1 MPLRL
6 AATPATDHSG
16 SQACHNFLQAYPLT
30 ESPMTRPLAATLSEG
45 GLLLPR
51 IPPDL
56 PPSTWGIPFPKKAHL
71 GPYSPRGGR
80 GAVLISASRKLCV
93 FFLSLIGFVVV
104 PQVLA
109 NSWRPHPHRCTNLP
123 PAFGA
128 VASWPCSSL
137 NALPLHSAA
146 CRKTSECAAQK
157 ASGYPRKSALED
169 GVFCDLPCRFSRA
182 RGSSQKTPG
191 GASGFQHSSRV
202 TATSDHSFSS
212 PPPLDPAVV
221 PVLAPAADGA
231 TSTAADIAALD
242 AASAAALTELH
253 QELDALESSPGP
265 YAVERVV
272 TALRILQELTLKL
285 QQEGGR
291 RAVSKCLLTEFQRL
305 LLRLTG
311 LFRLWEEE
319 IVHQGET
326 PQEPPSNRDSSGLRE
341 TSPSNLHLVLLRITW
356 HVASAYLEAAMQLQ
370 EQQQQQQRLLQL
382 LLKRHAGDP
391 SLAMLLAEDLVL
403 LQRQRS
409 TSLSSFAARV
419 AVATS
424 RAAEAHRMQ
433 PTPLPQDLELHLQR
447 LQQLQQHAR
456 WDAVR
461 WLETHGVST
470 DEAQAVAA
478 ALLQQGV
485 QAEAV
490 CRVVTS
496 LLCLEKTQ
504 QRSSCWAE
512 GPSLSAPHFGVH
524 AGAIEETQANKAG
537 QACYLGKAIHLL
549 LARAFADEGS
559 SAAAHSQLLLAHTS
573 LSTAL
578 QQSNYTAP
586 WGEEDSL
593 SVGGQRET
601 VAAALAV
608 AVASMKDGEL
618 EKASDALRLL
628 PSRVA
633 LRFSS
638 AVLPVALEL
647 SRRLL
652 FRGRQLDAPPDI
664 SVASG
669 SFQGAPLEAIFTQ
682 QFEHVLSTVGAAL
695 LQGEKCEEV
704 AAEAVELSELIMAI
718 WHSSTASGQLSVA
731 VSKFLN
737 IVTRH
742 LKGLLSPSPTCVP
755 ILSLHQERLLTA
767 TAKTLYGGMREHQTQ
782 GGELL
787 SLVEAADRGHEGEEA
802 GGSKVEGEELGR
814 KGTRLW
820 HHALAAAFQ
829 GLAAAAQRL
838 LRQAKAMKAD
848 AAGALADITA
858 TEAAHAADSGAGG
871 DSSAAAAILS
881 TEAGRL
887 VGLVHSLQ
895 ALSRNAAVPIG
906 IEETIAIGRVLHA
919 ASLLGVVPEEKLVPV
934 SPLLVPAASSL
945 QLHRRGIGTTPASQR
960 QQQHIRQPAGV
971 IERSEELLALLR
983 RQQQMGNAEA
993 ALMLLRRQTA
1003 LAEAAE
1009 TLLDNVGTTRGGVD
1023 REGRTEEGGENV
1035 RREWGDKSARLLNFF
1050 AAKPTP
1056 DCFYFAAAAAAAAA
1070 RPDLAFEVLT
1080 LENKAVGATSTRT
1093 SNAAIKA
1100 CVAVLSEASTKP
1112 LPLVHA
1118 SSSALSHRVPS
1129 VAPSGSRLAGCFAS
1143 PPAPDPIAPSAPT
1156 DPAFLSTSAS
1166 CQSVEELQRVA
1177 TAGFGVYTQLRCIQ
1191 QQLQQTKEQILRQYT
1206 PWVHGEAMRTS
1217 LLQQDYA
1224 GALNMFEALLR
1235 LRRQLH
1241 RDLSQLLLQEQPSQ
1255 QHQELLMQ
1263 REYGRVLLPPL
1274 PCGVLDVALRALE
1287 SSLLAGQPP
1296 VWASPSPASVPY
1308 FSSHFRPR
1316 RQLAQLA
1323 NGNIASAAIL
1333 ERYLRVQDAP
1343 SVRSP
1348 TGTASTVTAD
1358 GTGANLSAIAHA
1370 KMRLANAKSPEAWC
1384 AEYEELQKA
1393 HKLWRGDEE
1402 HIAKLLARR
1411 FGGIE
1416 ALKIVHRQLQ
1426 GQKHQPER
1434 QQVQEEE
1441 HHEQQWSFHE
1451 SPLNSLHDIR
1461 VEPLDT
1467 PANPSALPTLSV
1479 YTRTPGEDRL
1489 CTRCSQ
1495 PLPMVD
1501 LSVEI

>member
-30 ESPMTRPLAATLSEG
+30 EFPMTRPLAATLSEG

-169 GVFCDLPCRFSRA
+169 GVFCDLPCRFLRA
-182 RGSSQKTPG
+182 RGSSQKIPG

-253 QELDALESSPGP
+253 QEVDALESSPGP

-326 PQEPPSNRDSSGLRE
+326 PQEPPSNRDSSGVRE
-341 TSPSNLHLVLLRITW
+341 ASPSNLHLVLLRITW

-382 LLKRHAGDP
+382 LLERHAGDP

-409 TSLSSFAARV
+409 TFLSSFAARV

-433 PTPLPQDLELHLQR
+433 PIPLPQDLELHLQR

-586 WGEEDSL
+586 WEEEDSL

-718 WHSSTASGQLSVA
+718 WHPSTASGQLSVA

-787 SLVEAADRGHEGEEA
+787 SLVEAADRGHEGE
-802 GGSKVEGEELGR
+802 
-814 KGTRLW
+814 
-820 HHALAAAFQ
+820 
-829 GLAAAAQRL
+829 
-838 LRQAKAMKAD
+838 
-848 AAGALADITA
+848 
-858 TEAAHAADSGAGG
+858 EAAHAADSGAGG

-945 QLHRRGIGTTPASQR
+945 QLHRRGIGTTTASQR

-1070 RPDLAFEVLT
+1070 RPDLAFE
-1080 LENKAVGATSTRT
+1080 
-1093 SNAAIKA
+1093 
-1100 CVAVLSEASTKP
+1100 
-1112 LPLVHA
+1112 
-1118 SSSALSHRVPS
+1118 
-1129 VAPSGSRLAGCFAS
+1129 
-1143 PPAPDPIAPSAPT
+1143 
-1156 DPAFLSTSAS
+1156 
-1166 CQSVEELQRVA
+1166 
-1177 TAGFGVYTQLRCIQ
+1177 
-1191 QQLQQTKEQILRQYT
+1191 
-1206 PWVHGEAMRTS
+1206 
-1217 LLQQDYA
+1217 
-1224 GALNMFEALLR
+1224 
-1235 LRRQLH
+1235 
-1241 RDLSQLLLQEQPSQ
+1241 
-1255 QHQELLMQ
+1255 
-1263 REYGRVLLPPL
+1263 
-1274 PCGVLDVALRALE
+1274 
-1287 SSLLAGQPP
+1287 
-1296 VWASPSPASVPY
+1296 
-1308 FSSHFRPR
+1308 
-1316 RQLAQLA
+1316 
-1323 NGNIASAAIL
+1323 
-1333 ERYLRVQDAP
+1333 
-1343 SVRSP
+1343 
-1348 TGTASTVTAD
+1348 
-1358 GTGANLSAIAHA
+1358 
-1370 KMRLANAKSPEAWC
+1370 
-1384 AEYEELQKA
+1384 
-1393 HKLWRGDEE
+1393 
-1402 HIAKLLARR
+1402 
-1411 FGGIE
+1411 
-1416 ALKIVHRQLQ
+1416 
-1426 GQKHQPER
+1426 
-1434 QQVQEEE
+1434 
-1441 HHEQQWSFHE
+1441 
-1451 SPLNSLHDIR
+1451 
-1461 VEPLDT
+1461 
-1467 PANPSALPTLSV
+1467 
-1479 YTRTPGEDRL
+1479 
-1489 CTRCSQ
+1489 
-1495 PLPMVD
+1495 
-1501 LSVEI
+1501 